1 MTIDPLPKEEEEEEE
16 EEEKSSPHPPVLA
29 QEQVDV
35 EECERLAGRGEERR
49 NSGGNNSMQ
58 QMTRVA
64 APRNNDRNSGSK
76 HFNVAM
82 LQTNLFKRLQTH
94 DRSGIVADGLQETGE
109 KKPAKK
115 TDRPPPLSVVIYGK
129 KDTRKTREGVECECL
144 KCRRKR
150 NTNGGEGAAEAA
162 AEEVAEA
169 AAEGAAA
176 PKKLTKKQAMF
187 AEINTDG
194 SGEVSIDEF
203 RAYMR
208 KKNASITEEQVQ
220 QRWKLLDADGGGGIS
235 EKELWG

>member
-1 MTIDPLPKEEEEEEE
+1 VTIDPLPKEEEDSVNEDLDAEEDADAEDADAEEER
-16 EEEKSSPHPPVLA
+16 SSPHPPGLA
-29 QEQVDV
+29 QEQADV
-35 EECERLAGRGEERR
+35 EECERVAGRGEER
-49 NSGGNNSMQ
+49 
-58 QMTRVA
+58 
-64 APRNNDRNSGSK
+64 
-76 HFNVAM
+76 
-82 LQTNLFKRLQTH
+82 
-94 DRSGIVADGLQETGE
+94 ETGG

-162 AEEVAEA
+162 ADAAADAAAEA
-169 AAEGAAA
+169 AAEAAAA
-176 PKKLTKKQAMF
+176 PKKLTRKQAMF
-187 AEINTDG
+187 AEIDTDG

-208 KKNASITEEQVQ
+208 KKNASITEKQVQ